1 MAKQLQPEWTFKWE
15 AFEETR
21 DFPLTVKMVR
31 DAKATAA
38 PHSHD
43 FFELLLVVAGTGS
56 YETSSGEYQL
66 KQGDIF
72 LLHPGHVHGFSNQHH
87 LVVYNILWKT
97 EELCFDFREIENLP
111 GYHLFFHL
119 EPNSRESN
127 HFKRHLNLDK
137 GQLAFVQAL
146 VERLHD
152 EIRSRRSGYNLL
164 ARSLLAELFVM
175 ICRFCIK
182 LNEEKGNELLQMA
195 KIINFMQAN
204 YNKALN
210 RASLA
215 RMTNMSEATFFRHFK
230 KSFCLFH
237 NHPVLEQF

>member
-31 DAKATAA
+31 DVKATAP

-87 LVVYNILWKT
+87 LVVYNILWKA
-97 EELCFDFREIENLP
+97 EELCFDFREIGSFQHHGEGP
-111 GYHLFFHL
+111 VIISFFI
-119 EPNSRESN
+119 SN
-127 HFKRHLNLDK
+127 RIPVKAITSNGTSIWIRDSLHSC
-137 GQLAFVQAL
+137 
-146 VERLHD
+146 RLLSNGFTTKSDH
-152 EIRSRRSGYNLL
+152 
-164 ARSLLAELFVM
+164 AEAV
-175 ICRFCIK
+175 
-182 LNEEKGNELLQMA
+182 
-195 KIINFMQAN
+195 
-204 YNKALN
+204 
-210 RASLA
+210 
-215 RMTNMSEATFFRHFK
+215 TNCWRVPFSQ
-230 KSFCLFH
+230 SFSS
-237 NHPVLEQF
+237 

>member
-87 LVVYNILWKT
+87 LVVYNILWKA

-119 EPNSRESN
+119 EPNSVKAITSN
-127 HFKRHLNLDK
+127 GTSIWIRDSLHSC
-137 GQLAFVQAL
+137 
-146 VERLHD
+146 RLLSNGFTTKSDH
-152 EIRSRRSGYNLL
+152 
-164 ARSLLAELFVM
+164 AEAV
-175 ICRFCIK
+175 
-182 LNEEKGNELLQMA
+182 
-195 KIINFMQAN
+195 
-204 YNKALN
+204 
-210 RASLA
+210 
-215 RMTNMSEATFFRHFK
+215 TNCWRVPFSQ
-230 KSFCLFH
+230 SFSS
-237 NHPVLEQF
+237 